1 MDNEVDERLESNIYR
16 VNENIVRSKFENN
29 CVLYFPPNRFEEPA
43 WLNEGNLRYRAEFV
57 NPTWIRGTTVR
68 KVINYSSLREN
79 LNWLYDIIYD
89 SGVFE
94 LVRRDALVP
103 GDNGTVDRQQVIVGS
118 TGRATDLLTAT
129 RQIIQT
135 IDLEQS
141 NVSLRVGPRQ
151 SRTISLVVG
160 NEVIVPNVFQLSS
173 GQTSLL
179 NLFLTILRDFDL
191 SGSGVVSLEDVKG
204 IVIVDEV
211 DVHLHTMHQYEILPA
226 LIKLFPKVQFIVTT
240 HSPLFILGMAQ
251 TLGEN
256 GFGLYRMPQGQR
268 ISPEEFTEFGEAYRA
283 FTSTSKFSDDIR
295 TAVSNA
301 QTPILYLEGKTD
313 VQYIRRAAE
322 LLGQSSILAG
332 IEIDEREGGGN
343 LKNIWEAV
351 KNLPTALVPRKVM
364 LLHDSDFTGDSQ
376 TIGNRFRRKIPFQAD
391 NPIERGIENLF
402 SRETLLQAM
411 EHKPDLIDV
420 TEAHPEKIRGIV
432 QTVPEKWVANEDE
445 KANLCMWLCANGT
458 GEDFRLFQVIF
469 DLLEEAFGLSKDE
482 TCNSA

>member
-103 GDNGTVDRQQVIVGS
+103 RDNGTVDRQQVIVGS

-179 NLFLTILRDFDL
+179 N
-191 SGSGVVSLEDVKG
+191 
-204 IVIVDEV
+204 
-211 DVHLHTMHQYEILPA
+211 
-226 LIKLFPKVQFIVTT
+226 
-240 HSPLFILGMAQ
+240 
-251 TLGEN
+251 
-256 GFGLYRMPQGQR
+256 
-268 ISPEEFTEFGEAYRA
+268 
-283 FTSTSKFSDDIR
+283 FS
-295 TAVSNA
+295 
-301 QTPILYLEGKTD
+301 
-313 VQYIRRAAE
+313 
-322 LLGQSSILAG
+322 
-332 IEIDEREGGGN
+332 
-343 LKNIWEAV
+343 
-351 KNLPTALVPRKVM
+351 
-364 LLHDSDFTGDSQ
+364 
-376 TIGNRFRRKIPFQAD
+376 
-391 NPIERGIENLF
+391 
-402 SRETLLQAM
+402 
-411 EHKPDLIDV
+411 
-420 TEAHPEKIRGIV
+420 
-432 QTVPEKWVANEDE
+432 
-445 KANLCMWLCANGT
+445 
-458 GEDFRLFQVIF
+458 
-469 DLLEEAFGLSKDE
+469 
-482 TCNSA
+482 